1 MLKIR
6 FQITSDKTSQGE
18 TEDRGGKFIEK
29 QVELAKESK
38 ADDSKTWR

>member
-18 TEDRGGKFIEK
+18 TEYRGKFIEK
-29 QVELAKESK
+29 QVELAKEIK